1 MGLEQLGKYKI
12 LGKIGQGAMGEV
24 YKGHDPVLNRFVAI
38 KTVTSSLSSDEQFR
52 KRFHRE
58 ARSAAALSHRNIVT
72 IFEFGEEGG
81 VTFMAMEL
89 LEGTDL
95 KDRIARRSLPRLED
109 KLSIIDQIC
118 DGLAYAHEKGVVH
131 RDLKPANIHV
141 LPNDTV
147 RIMDFGLARL
157 GASDMT
163 KAGTVMG
170 TPNYMSPEQVRGEKA
185 DERSDVFSVGALAYE
200 VLAGRKPFESETM
213 HTVLFQVLDKD
224 PEPLRTVVPDLPI
237 PVVRVVEKALAKD
250 PAGRFQNAG
259 EMRNALRAARRAV
272 AASRAAAVALGAPD
286 AEATLG
292 IADGPTLIKPA
303 AEMGTGL
310 PTMVARDRRT
320 IVTGATALDP
330 TRIAPSDRDLPS
342 TARPDLTLHGEGEE
356 EPGRSPAVWLA
367 VGAAVIALA
376 VAGGLFL
383 RGRQTA
389 PARPAADISRE
400 QERMLQEGVLKETL
414 VAGHIEIARGDLEN
428 KDYQAAVTQ
437 AQSALQYDPANAEAR
452 EVLGKAQRA
461 LNDLD
466 EAARQAREAVSRG
479 DTDSATKALGRVLAI
494 DPRHPVVKELTAAL
508 NQHFRERA
516 EEARAQAVRARA
528 EAQPAR
534 ARAAEGFGQA
544 ERLTAAAEDLLRKGQ
559 FTEATQRFLEAADGY
574 GRARRAAEE
583 AAAVAAAA
591 AAAAAARPA
600 PTPPPATVPSSI
612 GPAAPVRPSVA
623 AQAPPS
629 QAPSLPPPVAAPTA
643 VPAPAAP
650 PTLAAR
656 GGPEPAVRSVIAD
669 YGRAIETKDI
679 GLFKTVM
686 PELSSDNEKRLTDAF
701 KAIKSQQVRIT
712 VESVEI
718 DGGQAV
724 VRVSRLDTING
735 KAQPAQSQ
743 VFRLVQKGA
752 AWTIQSIGR

>member
-12 LGKIGQGAMGEV
+12 LGKIGQGAMGVV
-24 YKGHDPVLNRFVAI
+24 YKGHDPVLNRFVAV
-38 KTVTSSLSSDEQFR
+38 KTITSSLTADEQFR

-81 VTFMAMEL
+81 VTYMAMEL

-95 KDRIARRSLPRLED
+95 KDLIGRRSLARLED

-185 DERSDVFSVGALAYE
+185 DERSDVFSVGALTYE

-224 PEPLRTVVPDLPI
+224 PEPLRTLVPDLPI
-237 PVVRVVEKALAKD
+237 PVVKVVEKALAKD

-292 IADGPTLIKPA
+292 AADGPTLIRPA
-303 AEMGTGL
+303 AEIGTGL
-310 PTMVARDRRT
+310 PTMVARERRT
-320 IVTGATALDP
+320 MVTGATALDP
-330 TRIAPSDRDLPS
+330 TRIAPSDRELPS
-342 TARPDLTLHGEGEE
+342 TARPDLTLHEESEE

-376 VAGGLFL
+376 VAGGLWL
-383 RGRQTA
+383 RGRQTVA
-389 PARPAADISRE
+389 MRPAADISRE
-400 QERMLQEGVLKETL
+400 QEGILKETL
-414 VAGHIEIARGDLEN
+414 VAGQIEIARGELEN

-437 AQSALQYDPANAEAR
+437 AKRALEYDPGNAEAQ
-452 EVLGKAQRA
+452 EVLGKAQRT
-461 LNDLD
+461 LDDLD
-466 EAARQAREAVSRG
+466 ASARQAREAVSRG
-479 DTDSATKALGRVLAI
+479 DTDAATKALGRVLAI
-494 DPRHPVVKELTAAL
+494 DPRHPVVMELTAAL
-508 NQHFRERA
+508 NQHFRDRA
-516 EEARAQAVRARA
+516 EEARAQAGRARA

-534 ARAAEGFGQA
+534 ARGVEGFAQA
-544 ERLTAAAEDLLRKGQ
+544 ERLTTSGEDLLRKGQ
-559 FTEATQRFLEAADGY
+559 FAEATQRFLEAADGY

-583 AAAVAAAA
+583 AVAV

-600 PTPPPATVPSSI
+600 TTTPPAPVTVPSSV
-612 GPAAPVRPSVA
+612 GPSVGVRPSVV

-629 QAPSLPPPVAAPTA
+629 QAPSLPPSAAPSA
-643 VPAPAAP
+643 LPAPATV
-650 PTLAAR
+650 PTLSGRA
-656 GGPEPAVRSVIAD
+656 GPEPAVRGVIAD

-686 PELSSDNEKRLTDAF
+686 PELSSDNEKKLTEAF
-701 KAIKSQQVRIT
+701 KAIKSQQVRVT

-718 DGGQAV
+718 EGTKAT

-735 KAQPAQSQ
+735 KSQPVQSQ